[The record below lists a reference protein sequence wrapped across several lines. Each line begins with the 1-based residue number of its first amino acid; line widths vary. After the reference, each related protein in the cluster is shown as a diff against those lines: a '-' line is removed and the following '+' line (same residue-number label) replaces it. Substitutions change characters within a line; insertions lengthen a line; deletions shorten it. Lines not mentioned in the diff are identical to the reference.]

1 MLDQGDADGLDQ
13 DGERVLGVDAAS
25 VLVSID
31 GSSGLTLP
39 PLVKQVLKANALVFL
54 KKQEYRVPDWNLA
67 FHFFFVKIAKI

>member
-31 GSSGLTLP
+31 GSSGLTSP
-39 PLVKQVLKANALVFL
+39 PLVKQVLKANAMAFL
-54 KKQEYRVPDWNLA
+54 KK
-67 FHFFFVKIAKI
+67 